1 MNSSTKT
8 PDQHRSDTLQLLD
21 RITELETRLSYM
33 DETVDTLNEQ
43 ITHLS
48 ADFTLARQAMQ
59 LMNRRLEQLAAN
71 TGDLKSS
78 QDDAPPPHY

>member
-1 MNSSTKT
+1 
-8 PDQHRSDTLQLLD
+8 
-21 RITELETRLSYM
+21 M

>member
-1 MNSSTKT
+1 MSNT
-8 PDQHRSDTLQLLD
+8 PNAPELIHALD

-33 DETVDTLNEQ
+33 DETVETLNDQ
-43 ITHLS
+43 ITRLS
-48 ADFTLARQAMQ
+48 ADFTLAHQAMQ

-71 TGDLKSS
+71 TGDIKSA